1 MAKHRRTR
9 TWQRADRPLSWLPD
23 LTRGLYWLA
32 RTLHEVQ
39 ERWPN
44 LW

>member
-9 TWQRADRPLSWLPD
+9 TWQRVDRPLSWLPD

-32 RTLHEVQ
+32 RMLYEVQ